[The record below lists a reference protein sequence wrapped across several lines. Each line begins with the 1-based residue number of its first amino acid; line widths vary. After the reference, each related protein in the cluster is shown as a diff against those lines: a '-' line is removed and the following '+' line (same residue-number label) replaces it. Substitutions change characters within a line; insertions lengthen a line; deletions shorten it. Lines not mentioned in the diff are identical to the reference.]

1 MKRSIVV
8 SIFIAGIVLTSRGV
22 AGADSLV
29 YAAPGF
35 SLVRGTTMAVAPF
48 QNLTQ
53 TQSAGGIVSN
63 DIAITF
69 ARSRLFRV
77 YGENLFQ
84 IRMPYAGLN
93 PALPV
98 DRSIAMKIGQPIG
111 LNYVIFGSVVE
122 YGYQLTPQ
130 GSRTLPIVGVDVR
143 IVDIRSGR
151 IVFAGSFAKEGSSGG
166 TLDGVA
172 KQVVREFYEKAVQ

>member
-1 MKRSIVV
+1 MNRNIFV
-8 SIFIAGIVLTSRGV
+8 SIFIAGIVLTSQGAVR
-22 AGADSLV
+22 ADSLV

-35 SLVRGTTMAVAPF
+35 YIVQGTTIAVAPF

-53 TQSAGGIVSN
+53 AQFAGDRVSN
-63 DIAITF
+63 YIATTF
-69 ARSRLFRV
+69 ARSRMFRV

-98 DRSIAMKIGQPIG
+98 DRSIAMKIGQPAG

-130 GSRTLPIVGVDVR
+130 GIRTLPIVGVNVR
-143 IVDIRSGR
+143 IVDIHSGR
-151 IVFAGSFAKEGSSGG
+151 IVFAGSFAKEGASGG

-172 KQVVREFYEKAVQ
+172 KEVVREFYEKAVK